1 MSLNNIK
8 TRSKILLLVSFS
20 LIISLTIGIMGIYYL
35 DRTTNA
41 IEVIFNEQLL
51 PIEYLGEVRVNQLR
65 VSESILHIVLDP
77 NPANI
82 KTEMDKI
89 NQRGNETDVLLK
101 KYEATNLS
109 AAEKPIYEKLK
120 KELQDYRSVRE
131 KALEMAKSAAPG
143 AREAFIAFN
152 ENTVVPKAEAVLTT
166 LRNLS
171 EVLVKASETEKNLRV
186 ANAQTALMITASI
199 IVVGAILLIAFGLF
213 MAQQITSVLKHVT
226 EISLFMADNDLTHD
240 LRSDLAYRKDEF
252 GDMGRALGSMQK
264 NLKTMITN
272 LGGIAENIAASS
284 QQLHASADQTAN
296 ASSDVANS
304 TTSILQQSEKS
315 LSAVH
320 DAAAVTEQVAASLQ
334 EVAATANAVASTAA
348 EAAETSRQGRSG
360 VEIAVKSINEVGH
373 GAENVTTAVT
383 ELRDSSDRIGEI
395 VQMITGIA
403 GQTNL
408 LALNAA
414 IEAARAGE
422 HGRGFAVVAE
432 EVRKLAEESGRAAQE
447 IADLISKNSQ
457 SIQHTVNL
465 MDEQRSLVKQG
476 VDNVNNSGTAFR
488 QIAGLVDSLTDQV
501 QGISKSVHEMA
512 EGSQKTVVAVNEIE
526 SAARMVSGEVTNVSA
541 AAQEQAASTEEI
553 ASSSQV
559 LAQMAE
565 SLRELAGRFK
575 L

>member
-8 TRSKILLLVSFS
+8 TRSKILLLVALS
-20 LIISLTIGIMGIYYL
+20 LIISLTIGVTGIYYL
-35 DRTTNA
+35 NRTTNA
-41 IEVIFNEQLL
+41 IEVIFNQQLL
-51 PIEYLGEVRVNQLR
+51 PISYIGEIKNNFQIAGNSTL
-65 VSESILHIVLDP
+65 SIALDQSP
-77 NPANI
+77 DNV
-82 KTEMDKI
+82 KTQMAILEKLT
-89 NQRGNETDVLLK
+89 NNNNELFK
-101 KYEATNLS
+101 KYEASKLS
-109 AAEKPIYEKLK
+109 AEEKALYEKLK
-120 KELQDYRSVRE
+120 KELTEYRSSRE
-131 KALEMAKSAAPG
+131 KSMELAKITTPASDA
-143 AREAFIAFN
+143 AFIAYN
-152 ENTVVPKAEAVLTT
+152 NNTVIPKFEVVTAT
-166 LRNLS
+166 LNNLS
-171 EVLVKASETEKNLRV
+171 SILIKASEAEKNLRIG
-186 ANAQTALMITASI
+186 NAQTALTITASI

-240 LRSDLAYRKDEF
+240 LRADLAYRKDEF

-264 NLKTMITN
+264 NLRTMITN